1 MSSCTLEMDLEL
13 STISVPLAAERR
25 GKTRLN
31 ILFFFFF
38 LLRGSILIVLSHC
51 WFALLQSLYS
61 FSGLFQFQTIASV
74 ILAYQIANSV

>member
-31 ILFFFFF
+31 ILFFFFSF
-38 LLRGSILIVLSHC
+38 KRFYFNSPVTLLVCIIAELVLI
-51 WFALLQSLYS
+51 
-61 FSGLFQFQTIASV
+61 
-74 ILAYQIANSV
+74 